1 MSRSLVLR
9 ALAAIALLTSAG
21 GCNCGRAPTLTKS
34 ESSLGL
40 ESDVLDF
47 GVVIEGTSKA
57 AKFRVNNTG
66 RAPVGVSAAL
76 KAGSSGEFELGAVT
90 PTVEAQGF
98 IEVLVT
104 YTPVGPG
111 EDEGFVDIQSAEPDT
126 QPLTLR
132 LHGGPIA
139 PAVAFE
145 PDPVDFHPST
155 LLLES
160 RTAKVKSV
168 GTSAL
173 NVRAIGVALDGNP
186 DFSVSPPM
194 LPARLLPGESL
205 NVRVDYARSA
215 RDTEGRM
222 EVLSDAEDAGT
233 AWLRLLPDP
242 PAACADGLDNDMDG
256 LTDFPNDPGC
266 QDAMDPD
273 EYNPAQC
280 INGATQPCGG
290 TDAGTC
296 TTGTRTCVN
305 NVWGMCSGMGTPMPE
320 VCNNVD
326 DDCDGLIDDGVE
338 RPCFANDAGLIN
350 IGACRAGLETCVA
363 GSWTGSCSG
372 QVLPT
377 AETCNNVD
385 DDCDGLIDQNVTR
398 TCYSGPNGTL
408 NVGQCRA
415 GSQSCTAGAWAANC
429 AGDVVPQPSEVCAN
443 GLDETCNGVADE
455 GCPDAGTACNPVGT
469 FQIDAGV
476 PIRYSCCDV
485 YGLGISTAVEINIQQ
500 LVVQAGASTIAPQPQ
515 HPTAF
520 VTSSA
525 ALVCPAG
532 TFTAT
537 AVNSG
542 SCTETYTVQGTWT
555 GPNTFVGTYSAT
567 FSGSQCTSTSLCGN
581 LPCTNQSWTF
591 SATR

>member
-21 GCNCGRAPTLTKS
+21 GCNCGRAPTLTKT

-66 RAPVGVSAAL
+66 RASVGVSAAL

-111 EDEGFVDIQSAEPDT
+111 EDEAFVDVQSAEPDT

-145 PDPVDFHPST
+145 PDPLDFHPST

-186 DFSVSPPM
+186 DFSVTPPM

-222 EVLSDAEDAGT
+222 EVLSDAQDAGT
-233 AWLRLLPDP
+233 AWLRLIPDP
-242 PAACADGLDNDMDG
+242 PAACADGVDNDTDG

-290 TDAGTC
+290 NDAGTC
-296 TTGTRTCVN
+296 TTGTRTCMN
-305 NVWGMCSGMGTPMPE
+305 NVWGACSGMGTPMPE
-320 VCNNVD
+320 LCNNVD
-326 DDCDGLIDDGVE
+326 DDCDGVIDDGVE

-363 GSWTGSCSG
+363 GNWTGSCSG

-377 AETCNNVD
+377 TEICNNVD

-398 TCYSGPNGTL
+398 TCYSGPTGTL

-415 GSQSCTAGAWAANC
+415 GSQSCTAGAWATNC
-429 AGDVVPQPSEVCAN
+429 AGDVTPQPSEVCAN

-455 GCPDAGTACNPVGT
+455 GCPDAGTACNPNGLFT
-469 FQIDAGV
+469 IDGGV
-476 PIRYSCCDV
+476 RLTYSCCDF
-485 YGLGISTAVEINIQQ
+485 GIGPLVDIDLNQFSIQSSGTQ
-500 LVVQAGASTIAPQPQ
+500 VVPAPTQPGNTLTPMATITC
-515 HPTAF
+515 PTTGFIAQR
-520 VTSSA
+520 VI
-525 ALVCPAG
+525 
-532 TFTAT
+532 
-537 AVNSG
+537 SG
-542 SCTETYTVQGTWT
+542 SCTETYRLTGTWT
-555 GPNTFVGTYSAT
+555 SNNTFQGTYTAT
-567 FSGSQCTSTSLCGN
+567 FTGSDCTGSFCASD
-581 LPCTNQSWTF
+581 PCSDQSWTF
-591 SATR
+591 SAGR